1 MYSMSK
7 PTLYLIDGNS
17 YIYRAYHAVRSLAT
31 SKGLPTNAIY
41 GFTNMLLKI
50 VKEKKPDYLAIAF
63 DVKGPTKRHIEY
75 EQYKAHR
82 PEMPKDL
89 IPQIPYIHKLVEAF
103 NIPAILMEGYE
114 ADDIIG
120 TISKKM
126 ERDFDVVI
134 VTGDKDMLQLISQNV
149 KIYDTLKDKVYE
161 EKDVVERFGVAPD
174 KVVEIMGLMGD
185 ASDNIPGVHG
195 IGEKTATALIAEF
208 GSIENLLANVD
219 KIKKPKLAE
228 ALKGSADIA
237 RLSREL
243 ATIILDC
250 PIEMNLNE
258 YKKKE
263 PDNAILLSLLK
274 ELEFTSLLKQISGEA
289 SSLENKRYSTVLK
302 EDALLQLIKKI
313 KEKGEL
319 SIDTETTSEDP
330 MLAEIVGISISI
342 EKDEGFYIPV
352 SHRYLGAPEQ
362 LKIEWVLNQLKQLLE
377 DDKIKKLGQNI
388 KYEIIVFKNH
398 GIDLSGISFD
408 TMVASYLLNPN
419 RYSHSLDNI
428 ALEYLNHIMTTYK
441 DVTGSGKGQKNFSEV
456 DIETATKY
464 SCEDADIT
472 YQLTKLLNPMLK
484 EQGLD
489 KLFYDVE
496 LPLISVLARIEMNG
510 VKVDTDF
517 LNSLSKEVDALLND
531 IVKRIYLIAGGEF
544 NINSPKQLSEV
555 LFTRLGLKPVK
566 KTKTGH
572 STDEEVL
579 TTLASQHELPKE
591 LLNYRQLTK
600 LKSTYIDALPRMVH
614 PKTNRIHTSLNQTV
628 TSTGRLSSSEPNL
641 QNIPIRTELGKRIR
655 EAFVA
660 EEGKLLLSADYSQ
673 VELRILAHLSG
684 DEVLT
689 DAFKR
694 DEDVHTRTAMELFNV
709 EPDKVDSNMRRFAKT
724 VNFGIVYGMS
734 PYGLSS
740 DLGIPVDEAKAYIDN
755 YFLHYR
761 GVKEFIDKTIAEAKE
776 KGYVKTILN
785 RKRSIP
791 ELISANGATRNF
803 GERMAVNTPIQGS
816 AADLI
821 KMAMINI
828 DKRLDKERLKSMMI
842 LQVHDELVFEV
853 MENELEVMRKI
864 VKDEMENVMPMA
876 VPIKV
881 DIGTGKNW
889 RVAG

>member
-1 MYSMSK
+1 MSK

-63 DVKGPTKRHIEY
+63 DTKGPTKRHIEY

-126 ERDFDVVI
+126 EKDFDVVI
-134 VTGDKDMLQLISQNV
+134 VTGDKDMLQLISQNI
-149 KIYDTLKDKVYE
+149 KIYDTLKEKVYE

-174 KVVEIMGLMGD
+174 KVVEVMGLMGD

-208 GSIENLLANVD
+208 GSIENLLSNID

-250 PIEMNLNE
+250 PIEINLNK

-274 ELEFTSLLKQISGEA
+274 ELEFTSLLKQISVEA
-289 SSLENKRYSTVLK
+289 SSLEEKKYSTVLK

-313 KEKGEL
+313 REKGEL

-362 LKIEWVLNQLKQLLE
+362 LKIEWVLNQLKPLLE
-377 DDKIKKLGQNI
+377 DDKIKKIGQNI

-398 GIDLSGISFD
+398 GIGLSGISFD

-419 RYSHSLDNI
+419 KYSHGLDNI
-428 ALEYLNHIMTTYK
+428 ALEYLNHIMTTFK

-456 DIETATKY
+456 DIETATNY

-496 LPLISVLARIEMNG
+496 LPLIPVLARIEMNG

-531 IVKRIYLIAGGEF
+531 LVKRIYSLAGGEF

-614 PKTNRIHTSLNQTV
+614 PKTKRIHTSLNQTV

-660 EEGKLLLSADYSQ
+660 EEGKILISADYSQ
-673 VELRILAHLSG
+673 IELRILAHLSN

-689 DAFKR
+689 DAFKK
-694 DEDVHTRTAMELFNV
+694 DEDVHTRTAAELFNV

-755 YFLHYR
+755 YFVHYK

-776 KGYVKTILN
+776 KGYVTTILN

-828 DKRLDKERLKSMMI
+828 DNRLDKERLKSMMI

-853 MENELEVMRKI
+853 IEDELEIIKEL
-864 VKDEMENVMPMA
+864 VKKEMENVMPMS

-889 RVAG
+889 REAG

>member
-1 MYSMSK
+1 MSK

-17 YIYRAYHAVRSLAT
+17 YIYRAYHAIRSLAT

-89 IPQIPYIHKLVEAF
+89 VQQIPYIHKLVEAF

-126 ERDFDVVI
+126 EKDFDVVI
-134 VTGDKDMLQLISQNV
+134 VTGDKDMLQLISQNI

-208 GSIENLLANVD
+208 GSIENLLSNID
-219 KIKKPKLAE
+219 KLKKPKLAE
-228 ALKGSADIA
+228 VLKGSADIA
-237 RLSREL
+237 RLSRGL

-250 PIEMNLNE
+250 PVEMDLNE

-263 PDNAILLSLLK
+263 PDNALLIGLLK

-362 LKIEWVLNQLKQLLE
+362 LKKEWVLNQLKQLLE
-377 DDKIKKLGQNI
+377 DDKIKKIGQNI

-398 GIDLSGISFD
+398 GINLSGISFD

-419 RYSHSLDNI
+419 KYSHGLNNI

-456 DIETATKY
+456 DIETATNY
-464 SCEDADIT
+464 SCEDAEIT
-472 YQLTKLLNPMLK
+472 YQLAKLLGPMLK
-484 EQGLD
+484 EQGLER
-489 KLFYDVE
+489 LFYDVE
-496 LPLISVLARIEMNG
+496 VPLTSVLARIEMNG

-517 LNSLSKEVDALLND
+517 LSSLSKEVDAQLND
-531 IVKRIYLIAGGEF
+531 IVKRIYSLAGGEF

-579 TTLASQHELPKE
+579 TTLAKEHALPKE
-591 LLNYRQLTK
+591 LLDYRQLTK

-614 PKTNRIHTSLNQTV
+614 PKTKRIHTSLNQTV

-660 EEGKLLLSADYSQ
+660 EEGKMLLSADYSQ
-673 VELRILAHLSG
+673 IELRILAHLSG
-684 DEVLT
+684 DEVLI

-694 DEDVHTRTAMELFNV
+694 DEDVHTRTAMELFGAA
-709 EPDKVDSNMRRFAKT
+709 PDKVDSNMRRFAKT

-755 YFLHYR
+755 YFVHYK
-761 GVKEFIDKTIAEAKE
+761 GVKEFINKTISEAKE
-776 KGYVKTILN
+776 KGYVTTMLN
-785 RKRSIP
+785 RKRYIP
-791 ELISANGATRNF
+791 ELVSANGATRNF

-842 LQVHDELVFEV
+842 LQVHDELVFETP
-853 MENELEVMRKI
+853 ESELEIIKEL
-864 VKDEMENVMPMA
+864 VKKEMENVMPMS

-881 DIGTGKNW
+881 DIGIGRNW
-889 RVAG
+889 SEAG

>member
-1 MYSMSK
+1 MSK

-17 YIYRAYHAVRSLAT
+17 YIYRAYHAIRSLAT

-89 IPQIPYIHKLVEAF
+89 VQQIPYIHKLVEAF

-126 ERDFDVVI
+126 EKDFDVVI
-134 VTGDKDMLQLISQNV
+134 VTGDKDMLQLISQNI

-208 GSIENLLANVD
+208 GSIENLLSNID
-219 KIKKPKLAE
+219 KLKKPKLAE
-228 ALKGSADIA
+228 VLKGSADIA
-237 RLSREL
+237 RLSRGL

-250 PIEMNLNE
+250 PVEMDLNE

-263 PDNAILLSLLK
+263 PDNALLIGLLK

-362 LKIEWVLNQLKQLLE
+362 LKKEWVLNQLKQLLE
-377 DDKIKKLGQNI
+377 DDKIKKIGQNI

-398 GIDLSGISFD
+398 GINLSGISFD

-419 RYSHSLDNI
+419 KYSHGLNNI

-456 DIETATKY
+456 DIETATNY
-464 SCEDADIT
+464 SCEDAEIT
-472 YQLTKLLNPMLK
+472 YQLAKLLGPMLK
-484 EQGLD
+484 EQGLER
-489 KLFYDVE
+489 LFYDVE
-496 LPLISVLARIEMNG
+496 VPLTSVLARIEMNG

-517 LNSLSKEVDALLND
+517 LSSLSKEVDAQLND
-531 IVKRIYLIAGGEF
+531 IVKRIYSLAGGEF

-579 TTLASQHELPKE
+579 TTLAKEHALPKE
-591 LLNYRQLTK
+591 LLDYRQLTK

-614 PKTNRIHTSLNQTV
+614 PKTKRIHTSLNQTV

-660 EEGKLLLSADYSQ
+660 EEGKMLLSADYSQ
-673 VELRILAHLSG
+673 IELRILAHLSG
-684 DEVLT
+684 DEVLI

-694 DEDVHTRTAMELFNV
+694 DEDVHTRTAMELFGAA
-709 EPDKVDSNMRRFAKT
+709 PDKVDSNMRRFAKT

-755 YFLHYR
+755 YFVHYK
-761 GVKEFIDKTIAEAKE
+761 GVKEFINKTISEAKE
-776 KGYVKTILN
+776 KGYVTTMLN
-785 RKRSIP
+785 RKRYIP
-791 ELISANGATRNF
+791 ELVSANGATRNF

-842 LQVHDELVFEV
+842 LQVHDELVFETP
-853 MENELEVMRKI
+853 ESELEIIKEL
-864 VKDEMENVMPMA
+864 VKKEMENVMPMS

-889 RVAG
+889 SEAG

>member
-1 MYSMSK
+1 MSK

-17 YIYRAYHAVRSLAT
+17 YIYRAYHAIRSLAT

-63 DVKGPTKRHIEY
+63 DAKGPTKRHIEY

-89 IPQIPYIHKLVEAF
+89 VPQIPYIHKLVEAF

-126 ERDFDVVI
+126 EKDFDVVI
-134 VTGDKDMLQLISQNV
+134 VTGDKDMLQLITQNI

-174 KVVEIMGLMGD
+174 KVVEVMGLMGD

-208 GSIENLLANVD
+208 GSIENLLSNID
-219 KIKKPKLAE
+219 KLKKTKLAE
-228 ALKGSADIA
+228 TLKGSAEIA

-250 PIEMNLNE
+250 PVEMNLDK

-263 PDNAILLSLLK
+263 PNNALLLSLLR
-274 ELEFTSLLKQISGEA
+274 ELEFTSLLKQMSGEA

-330 MLAEIVGISISI
+330 MLAEIVGVSISM

-362 LKIEWVLNQLKQLLE
+362 LKHEWVLSQIKPLLE
-377 DDKIKKLGQNI
+377 DDKIKKFGQNI
-388 KYEIIVFKNH
+388 KYEIIIFKNH
-398 GIDLSGISFD
+398 GIDLLAVSFD

-419 RYSHSLDNI
+419 KYNHGLDNI

-456 DIETATKY
+456 DIETAANY

-484 EQGLD
+484 EQGLES
-489 KLFYDVE
+489 LFYDVE

-517 LNSLSKEVDALLND
+517 LNSLSKEVDAQLNVL
-531 IVKRIYLIAGGEF
+531 IKRIYSIAGGEF

-600 LKSTYIDALPRMVH
+600 LKSTYIDALPKMVH
-614 PKTNRIHTSLNQTV
+614 PKTKRIHTSLNQTV

-660 EEGKLLLSADYSQ
+660 EKGNILLSADYSQ
-673 VELRILAHLSG
+673 IELRILAHLSG
-684 DEVLT
+684 DEVLI

-694 DEDVHTRTAMELFNV
+694 DEDIHTRTAVELFGV
-709 EPDKVDSNMRRFAKT
+709 APDKIDSNMRRFAKT

-734 PYGLSS
+734 PYGLSA

-755 YFLHYR
+755 YFVHYK
-761 GVKEFIDKTIAEAKE
+761 GVKEFIDKTVAEAKE
-776 KGYVKTILN
+776 KGYVTTILN
-785 RKRSIP
+785 RKRHIP

-828 DKRLDKERLKSMMI
+828 DKRLEREGLKSIMI

-853 MENELEVMRKI
+853 TGNEIEIMKGL
-864 VKDEMENVMPMA
+864 VKKEMENVMPMV

-889 RVAG
+889 REAG

>member
-1 MYSMSK
+1 MSK

-89 IPQIPYIHKLVEAF
+89 VQQIPYIHKLVEAF

-126 ERDFDVVI
+126 EKDFDVII
-134 VTGDKDMLQLISQNV
+134 VTGDKDMLQLISQNI

-250 PIEMNLNE
+250 PVEINLNE

-263 PDNAILLSLLK
+263 PDNALLIGLLR

-342 EKDEGFYIPV
+342 EEDEGFYIPV

-362 LKIEWVLNQLKQLLE
+362 LKKEWVLNQLKPILE
-377 DDKIKKLGQNI
+377 DDKIKKIGQNI

-398 GIDLSGISFD
+398 GINLSDVSFD

-419 RYSHSLDNI
+419 KYSHGLNNI

-472 YQLTKLLNPMLK
+472 YQLTKLLGPMLK
-484 EQGLD
+484 EQGLER
-489 KLFYDVE
+489 LFYDVE
-496 LPLISVLARIEMNG
+496 VPLTSVLARIEMNG

-517 LNSLSKEVDALLND
+517 LSSLSKEVDAQLND
-531 IVKRIYLIAGGEF
+531 IVKRIYSLAKGEF

-579 TTLASQHELPKE
+579 KTLASQHELPKE

-614 PKTNRIHTSLNQTV
+614 PKTKRIHTSLNQTV

-660 EEGKLLLSADYSQ
+660 EEGKMLLSADYSQ
-673 VELRILAHLSG
+673 IELRILAHLSG
-684 DEVLT
+684 DEVLI
-689 DAFKR
+689 DAFKK
-694 DEDVHTRTAMELFNV
+694 DEDVHTRTAMELFGAA
-709 EPDKVDSNMRRFAKT
+709 PDKVDSNMRRFAKT

-755 YFLHYR
+755 YFLHYK

-776 KGYVKTILN
+776 KGYVTTMLN
-785 RKRSIP
+785 RKRYIP
-791 ELISANGATRNF
+791 ELMSANGATRNF

-821 KMAMINI
+821 KMAMISI

-842 LQVHDELVFEV
+842 LQVHDELVFE
-853 MENELEVMRKI
+853 MPESELEIIKEL
-864 VKDEMENVMPMA
+864 VKKEMENVMPMS

-889 RVAG
+889 SEAG

>member
-1 MYSMSK
+1 MSK

-17 YIYRAYHAVRSLAT
+17 YIYRAYHAIRSLAT

-89 IPQIPYIHKLVEAF
+89 VQQIPYIHKLVEAF

-126 ERDFDVVI
+126 EKDFDVVI
-134 VTGDKDMLQLISQNV
+134 VTGDKDMLQLISQNI

-208 GSIENLLANVD
+208 GSIENLLSNID
-219 KIKKPKLAE
+219 KLKKPKLAE
-228 ALKGSADIA
+228 VLKGSADIA
-237 RLSREL
+237 RLSRGL

-250 PIEMNLNE
+250 PVEMDLNE

-263 PDNAILLSLLK
+263 PDNALLIGLLK

-302 EDALLQLIKKI
+302 EDALLQLIKNI
-313 KEKGEL
+313 KQKGEL

-362 LKIEWVLNQLKQLLE
+362 LKKEWVLNQLKQLLE
-377 DDKIKKLGQNI
+377 DDKIKKIGQNI

-398 GIDLSGISFD
+398 GINLSGISFD

-419 RYSHSLDNI
+419 KYSHGLNNI

-456 DIETATKY
+456 DIETATNY
-464 SCEDADIT
+464 SCEDAEIT
-472 YQLTKLLNPMLK
+472 YQLAKLLGPMLK
-484 EQGLD
+484 EQGLER
-489 KLFYDVE
+489 LFYDVE
-496 LPLISVLARIEMNG
+496 VPLTSVLARIEMNG

-517 LNSLSKEVDALLND
+517 LSSLSKEVDAQLND
-531 IVKRIYLIAGGEF
+531 IVKRIYSLAGGEF

-579 TTLASQHELPKE
+579 TTLAKEHALPKE
-591 LLNYRQLTK
+591 LLDYRQLTK

-614 PKTNRIHTSLNQTV
+614 PKTKRIHTSLNQTV

-660 EEGKLLLSADYSQ
+660 EEGKMLLSADYSQ
-673 VELRILAHLSG
+673 IELRILAHLSG
-684 DEVLT
+684 DEVLI

-694 DEDVHTRTAMELFNV
+694 DEDVHTRTAMELFGAA
-709 EPDKVDSNMRRFAKT
+709 PDKVDSNMRRFAKT

-755 YFLHYR
+755 YFVHYK
-761 GVKEFIDKTIAEAKE
+761 GVKEFINKTISEAKE
-776 KGYVKTILN
+776 KGYVTTMLN
-785 RKRSIP
+785 RKRYIP
-791 ELISANGATRNF
+791 ELVSANGATRNF

-842 LQVHDELVFEV
+842 LQVHDELVFETP
-853 MENELEVMRKI
+853 ESELEIIKEL
-864 VKDEMENVMPMA
+864 VKKEMENVMPMS

-889 RVAG
+889 SEAG

>member
-1 MYSMSK
+1 MSK

-63 DVKGPTKRHIEY
+63 DTKGPTKRHIEY

-89 IPQIPYIHKLVEAF
+89 VPQIPYIHKLVEAF

-126 ERDFDVVI
+126 EKDFDVVI
-134 VTGDKDMLQLISQNV
+134 VTGDKDMLQLISQNI
-149 KIYDTLKDKVYE
+149 KIYDTLKEKVYE

-174 KVVEIMGLMGD
+174 KVVEVMGLMGD

-208 GSIENLLANVD
+208 GSIENLLSNID

-250 PIEMNLNE
+250 PIEINLNK

-274 ELEFTSLLKQISGEA
+274 ELEFTSLLKQISVEA
-289 SSLENKRYSTVLK
+289 SSLEEKKYSTVLK

-313 KEKGEL
+313 REKGEL

-352 SHRYLGAPEQ
+352 SHRYLGVPEQ
-362 LKIEWVLNQLKQLLE
+362 LKIEWVLNQLKPLLE
-377 DDKIKKLGQNI
+377 DDKIKKIGQNI

-398 GIDLSGISFD
+398 GIGLSGISFD

-419 RYSHSLDNI
+419 KYSHGLDNI
-428 ALEYLNHIMTTYK
+428 ALEYLNHIMTTFK

-456 DIETATKY
+456 DIETATNY

-496 LPLISVLARIEMNG
+496 LPLIPVLARIEMNG

-531 IVKRIYLIAGGEF
+531 LVKRIYSLAGGEF
-544 NINSPKQLSEV
+544 NINSPKQLSDV

-614 PKTNRIHTSLNQTV
+614 PKTKRIHTSLNQTV

-655 EAFVA
+655 EAFVP
-660 EEGKLLLSADYSQ
+660 EKNNILLSADYSQ
-673 VELRILAHLSG
+673 IELRILAHLSN

-689 DAFKR
+689 DAFKK
-694 DEDVHTRTAMELFNV
+694 DEDVHTRTAAELFNV

-755 YFLHYR
+755 YFVHYK

-776 KGYVKTILN
+776 KGYVTTILN

-828 DKRLDKERLKSMMI
+828 DNRLDKERLKSMMI

-853 MENELEVMRKI
+853 IEDELEIIKEL
-864 VKDEMENVMPMA
+864 VKKEMENVMPMS

-881 DIGTGKNW
+881 DIGIGKNW
-889 RVAG
+889 REAG

>member
-1 MYSMSK
+1 MSK

-17 YIYRAYHAVRSLAT
+17 YIYRAYHAIRSLAT
-31 SKGLPTNAIY
+31 SKGIPTNAIY

-50 VKEKKPDYLAIAF
+50 VKEKSPDYLAIAF
-63 DVKGPTKRHIEY
+63 DAKGPTKRHIEY

-82 PEMPKDL
+82 PETPKDL
-89 IPQIPYIHKLVEAF
+89 VQQIPYIHKLVEAF
-103 NIPAILMEGYE
+103 NIPVLLMEGYE

-126 ERDFDVVI
+126 EKDFDVVI
-134 VTGDKDMLQLISQNV
+134 VTGDKDMFQLITPNIKV
-149 KIYDTLKDKVYE
+149 YDTLKEKVYE
-161 EKDVVERFGVAPD
+161 EKDVIGRFGVAPD
-174 KVVEIMGLMGD
+174 KMIEIMGLMGD
-185 ASDNIPGVHG
+185 TADNIPGVHG
-195 IGEKTATALIAEF
+195 IGEKTASALIAEF
-208 GSIENLLANVD
+208 GSIENLLSNID
-219 KIKKPKLAE
+219 KLKKPKLAE
-228 ALKGSADIA
+228 ILKGSADLA

-243 ATIILDC
+243 ATIMTDC
-250 PIEMNLNE
+250 PIGLNLNE
-258 YKKKE
+258 YKKRE
-263 PDNAILLSLLK
+263 PNNTLLVSLLK
-274 ELEFTSLLKQISGEA
+274 ELEFTSLLKQISGA
-289 SSLENKRYSTVLK
+289 PSSLENKRYTTILK
-302 EDALLQLIKKI
+302 EDELISLIKRI
-313 KEKGEL
+313 KENGEL
-319 SIDTETTSEDP
+319 AIDTETTSEDP
-330 MLAEIVGISISI
+330 MLAEIVGISISM

-352 SHRYLGAPEQ
+352 SHRYLGAPAQ
-362 LKIEWVLNQLKQLLE
+362 LKSEWVLNQLKPLLE
-377 DDKIKKLGQNI
+377 GDKIRKFGQNI

-398 GIDLSGISFD
+398 GINLSGVSFD

-419 RYSHSLDNI
+419 KYNHGLDNI
-428 ALEYLNHIMTTYK
+428 ALEYLNHITTTYK
-441 DVTGSGKGQKNFSEV
+441 KVTGTGKNEKGFAEV
-456 DIETATKY
+456 DIETATQY

-472 YQLTKLLNPMLK
+472 YQLTKLLAPMLK
-484 EQGLD
+484 EQGMD

-496 LPLISVLARIEMNG
+496 LPLIAVLSDIEMNG
-510 VKVDTDF
+510 FKIDVDF
-517 LNSLSKEVDALLND
+517 LNGLSKEVDAQLND
-531 IVKRIYLIAGGEF
+531 ITKKIYSLAGGEF

-566 KTKTGH
+566 KTKTGY

-579 TTLASQHELPKE
+579 TILAAQHELPKE

-600 LKSTYIDALPRMVH
+600 LKSTYIDALPKMVH
-614 PKTNRIHTSLNQTV
+614 PKTKRIHTSLNQTI

-660 EEGKLLLSADYSQ
+660 EEGNILLSADYSQ
-673 VELRILAHLSG
+673 IELRILAHLSR
-684 DEVLT
+684 DEVLI

-694 DEDVHTRTAMELFNV
+694 DEDIHTRTAMELFNV

-740 DLGIPVDEAKAYIDN
+740 DLGISVDEAKNYIDN
-755 YFLHYR
+755 YFAHYK
-761 GVKEFIDKTIAEAKE
+761 GVSEFINKTISEAKE
-776 KGYVKTILN
+776 KGYVTTILN
-785 RKRSIP
+785 RKRYIP
-791 ELISANGATRNF
+791 ELMSANGATRNF

-828 DKRLDKERLKSMMI
+828 DNRLRKENLKSMMI

-853 MENELEVMRKI
+853 TENEIEIMKGL
-864 VKDEMENVMPMA
+864 VKKEMENVMPMA

-881 DIGTGKNW
+881 DIGIGKNW
-889 RVAG
+889 REAG

>member
-134 VTGDKDMLQLISQNV
+134 VTDDKDMLQLISQNV

>member
-1 MYSMSK
+1 MSK

-17 YIYRAYHAVRSLAT
+17 YIYRAYHAIRSLAT

-89 IPQIPYIHKLVEAF
+89 VQQIPYIHKLVEAF

-126 ERDFDVVI
+126 ENDFDVVI
-134 VTGDKDMLQLISQNV
+134 VTGDKDMLQLISENI

-208 GSIENLLANVD
+208 GTIENLLVNVD

-228 ALKGSADIA
+228 ALKSSADVA
-237 RLSREL
+237 RLSKEL

-250 PIEMNLNE
+250 PVEINLNE

-263 PDNAILLSLLK
+263 PDNALLISLLK
-274 ELEFTSLLKQISGEA
+274 ELEFTSLLKQIASEP
-289 SSLENKRYSTVLK
+289 SSLGNKRYVTILK
-302 EDALLQLIKKI
+302 EGELVSLIKKMT
-313 KEKGEL
+313 EKGEL

-330 MLAEIVGISISI
+330 MLAEIVGISISM
-342 EKDEGFYIPV
+342 EKDEGFYFPV

-362 LKIEWVLNQLKQLLE
+362 LKVNWVLNQLKPVLE
-377 DDKIKKLGQNI
+377 DDKIKKFGQNI

-398 GIDLSGISFD
+398 GINLSGISFD

-419 RYSHSLDNI
+419 KYSHGLDNI

-441 DVTGSGKGQKNFSEV
+441 DVTGTGKGQKNFSEV
-456 DIETATKY
+456 DIETATNY
-464 SCEDADIT
+464 SSEDADIT

-484 EQGLD
+484 EQSLE

-496 LPLISVLARIEMNG
+496 LPLIPVLARIEMNG
-510 VKVDTDF
+510 IKVDTDF
-517 LNSLSKEVDALLND
+517 LSSLSREVDAQLND
-531 IVKRIYLIAGGEF
+531 IVKRIYSLAGGEF
-544 NINSPKQLSEV
+544 NINSPKQLSEI

-591 LLNYRQLTK
+591 LLDYRQLTK

-614 PKTNRIHTSLNQTV
+614 PKTKRIHTSLNQTV

-660 EEGKLLLSADYSQ
+660 EKGNILLSADYSQ
-673 VELRILAHLSG
+673 IELRILAHLSG
-684 DEVLT
+684 DEVLI

-694 DEDVHTRTAMELFNV
+694 DEDVHTRTAMELFGV
-709 EPDKVDSNMRRFAKT
+709 APDKVDSNMRRFAKT

-755 YFLHYR
+755 YFLHYK
-761 GVKEFIDKTIAEAKE
+761 GVSEFISKTISEAKE
-776 KGYVKTILN
+776 KGYVLTMLN
-785 RKRSIP
+785 RRRQIP
-791 ELISANGATRNF
+791 ELQSANGATRNF

-828 DKRLDKERLKSMMI
+828 DKRLDKEGLKSIMI

-853 MENELEVMRKI
+853 TEDELEIIKEL
-864 VKDEMENVMPMA
+864 VKKEMENVMPMS

-881 DIGTGKNW
+881 DIGIGKNW
-889 RVAG
+889 REAG

>member
-1 MYSMSK
+1 MSK

>member
-1 MYSMSK
+1 MSK

-89 IPQIPYIHKLVEAF
+89 VQQIPYIHKLVEAF

-126 ERDFDVVI
+126 EKDFDVII
-134 VTGDKDMLQLISQNV
+134 VTGDKDMLQLISQNI

-195 IGEKTATALIAEF
+195 IGEKTAIALIAEF

-219 KIKKPKLAE
+219 KIKKPKLSE

-250 PIEMNLNE
+250 PVEINLNE

-263 PDNAILLSLLK
+263 PDNALLIGLLK

-302 EDALLQLIKKI
+302 EDALLELIKKI
-313 KEKGEL
+313 KEKGGL

-362 LKIEWVLNQLKQLLE
+362 LKKEWVLNQLKQLLE
-377 DDKIKKLGQNI
+377 DDKIKKIGQNI

-398 GIDLSGISFD
+398 GINLSGASFD

-419 RYSHSLDNI
+419 KYSHGLNNI

-441 DVTGSGKGQKNFSEV
+441 DVTGTGKGQKNFSEV
-456 DIETATKY
+456 DIETATNY
-464 SCEDADIT
+464 SCEDAEIT
-472 YQLTKLLNPMLK
+472 YQLAKLLGPMLK
-484 EQGLD
+484 EQGLER
-489 KLFYDVE
+489 LFYDVE
-496 LPLISVLARIEMNG
+496 VPLISVLARIEMNG

-517 LNSLSKEVDALLND
+517 LSSLSKEVDAQLND
-531 IVKRIYLIAGGEF
+531 IVKRIYSLAKGEF

-579 TTLASQHELPKE
+579 KTLASQHELPKE
-591 LLNYRQLTK
+591 LLDYRQLTK

-614 PKTNRIHTSLNQTV
+614 PRTKRIHTSLNQTV

-660 EEGKLLLSADYSQ
+660 EEGKMLLSADYSQ
-673 VELRILAHLSG
+673 IELRILAHLSG
-684 DEVLT
+684 DEVLI
-689 DAFKR
+689 DAFKK
-694 DEDVHTRTAMELFNV
+694 DEDVHTRTAMELFGAA
-709 EPDKVDSNMRRFAKT
+709 PDKVDSNMRRFAKT

-755 YFLHYR
+755 YFVHYK
-761 GVKEFIDKTIAEAKE
+761 GVKGFINKTISEAKE
-776 KGYVKTILN
+776 KGYVTTMLN
-785 RKRSIP
+785 RKRNIP
-791 ELISANGATRNF
+791 ELMSANGATRNF

-853 MENELEVMRKI
+853 IEDELEIIKEL
-864 VKDEMENVMPMA
+864 VKKEMENVMPMS

-881 DIGTGKNW
+881 DIGIGKNW
-889 RVAG
+889 SEAG

>member
-1 MYSMSK
+1 MSK

-89 IPQIPYIHKLVEAF
+89 VQQIPYIHKLVEAF

-126 ERDFDVVI
+126 EKDFDVII
-134 VTGDKDMLQLISQNV
+134 VTGDKDMLQLISENI

-250 PIEMNLNE
+250 PVEMDLNE
-258 YKKKE
+258 YKKKD
-263 PDNAILLSLLK
+263 PDNALLIGLLR

-302 EDALLQLIKKI
+302 EDALLQLIKKM
-313 KEKGEL
+313 KEKGGL

-362 LKIEWVLNQLKQLLE
+362 LKKEWVLNQLKQLLE
-377 DDKIKKLGQNI
+377 DEKIKKIGQNI

-398 GIDLSGISFD
+398 GINLSGASFD

-419 RYSHSLDNI
+419 KYSHGLNNI

-441 DVTGSGKGQKNFSEV
+441 DVTGTGKGQKNFSEV
-456 DIETATKY
+456 DIETAANY
-464 SCEDADIT
+464 SCEDAEIT
-472 YQLTKLLNPMLK
+472 YQLAKLLGPMLK
-484 EQGLD
+484 EQGLER
-489 KLFYDVE
+489 LFYDVE
-496 LPLISVLARIEMNG
+496 VPLISVLARIEMNG

-517 LNSLSKEVDALLND
+517 LSSLSKEVDAQLND
-531 IVKRIYLIAGGEF
+531 IVKRIYSLAKGEF

-579 TTLASQHELPKE
+579 KTLASQHELPKE
-591 LLNYRQLTK
+591 LLDYRQLTK

-614 PKTNRIHTSLNQTV
+614 PRTKRIHTSLNQTV

-641 QNIPIRTELGKRIR
+641 QNIPIRTALGKRIR

-660 EEGKLLLSADYSQ
+660 EEGKMLLSADYSQ
-673 VELRILAHLSG
+673 IELRILAHLSG
-684 DEVLT
+684 DEVLI
-689 DAFKR
+689 DAFKK
-694 DEDVHTRTAMELFNV
+694 DEDVHTRTAMELFGAA
-709 EPDKVDSNMRRFAKT
+709 PDKVDSNMRRFAKT

-755 YFLHYR
+755 YFVHYK
-761 GVKEFIDKTIAEAKE
+761 GVKEFIDKTISEAKE
-776 KGYVKTILN
+776 KGYVLTMLN
-785 RKRSIP
+785 RKRNIP
-791 ELISANGATRNF
+791 ELMSANGATRNF

-853 MENELEVMRKI
+853 TEDELEIMKEL
-864 VKDEMENVMPMA
+864 VKKEMENVMPMS

-881 DIGTGKNW
+881 DIGIGRNW
-889 RVAG
+889 SEAG

>member
-1 MYSMSK
+1 MSK

-63 DVKGPTKRHIEY
+63 DTKGPTKRHIEY

-126 ERDFDVVI
+126 EKDFDVVI
-134 VTGDKDMLQLISQNV
+134 VTGDKDMLQLISQNI
-149 KIYDTLKDKVYE
+149 KIYDTLKEKVYE

-174 KVVEIMGLMGD
+174 KVVEVMGLMGD

-208 GSIENLLANVD
+208 GSIENLLSNID

-250 PIEMNLNE
+250 PIEINLNK

-274 ELEFTSLLKQISGEA
+274 ELEFTSLLKQISVEA
-289 SSLENKRYSTVLK
+289 SSLEEKKYSTVLK

-313 KEKGEL
+313 REKGEL
-319 SIDTETTSEDP
+319 SIDTETTSEAP

-352 SHRYLGAPEQ
+352 SHRYLGVPEQ
-362 LKIEWVLNQLKQLLE
+362 LKIEWVLNQLKPLLE
-377 DDKIKKLGQNI
+377 DDKIKKIGQNI

-398 GIDLSGISFD
+398 GIGLSGISFD

-419 RYSHSLDNI
+419 KYSHGLDNI
-428 ALEYLNHIMTTYK
+428 ALEYLNHIMTTFK

-456 DIETATKY
+456 DIETATNY

-496 LPLISVLARIEMNG
+496 LPLIPVLARIEMNG

-531 IVKRIYLIAGGEF
+531 LVKRIYSLAGGEF

-614 PKTNRIHTSLNQTV
+614 PKTKRIHTSLNQTV

-660 EEGKLLLSADYSQ
+660 EEGKILISADYSQ
-673 VELRILAHLSG
+673 IELRILAHLSN

-689 DAFKR
+689 DAFKK
-694 DEDVHTRTAMELFNV
+694 DEDVHTRTAAELFNV

-755 YFLHYR
+755 YFVHYK

-776 KGYVKTILN
+776 KGYVTTILN

-828 DKRLDKERLKSMMI
+828 DNRLDKERLKSMMI

-853 MENELEVMRKI
+853 IEDELEIIKEL
-864 VKDEMENVMPMA
+864 VKKEMENVMPMS

>member
-1 MYSMSK
+1 MSK

-17 YIYRAYHAVRSLAT
+17 YIYRAYHAIRSLAT

-89 IPQIPYIHKLVEAF
+89 VQQIPYIHKLVEAF

-126 ERDFDVVI
+126 EKDFDVVI
-134 VTGDKDMLQLISQNV
+134 VTGDKDMLQLISQNI

-208 GSIENLLANVD
+208 GSIENLLSNID
-219 KIKKPKLAE
+219 KLKKPKLAE
-228 ALKGSADIA
+228 VLKGSADIA
-237 RLSREL
+237 RLSRGL

-250 PIEMNLNE
+250 PVEMDLNE

-263 PDNAILLSLLK
+263 PDNALLIGLLK

-362 LKIEWVLNQLKQLLE
+362 LKKEWVLNQLKQLLE
-377 DDKIKKLGQNI
+377 DDKIKKIGQNI

-398 GIDLSGISFD
+398 GINLSGISFD

-419 RYSHSLDNI
+419 KYSHGLNNI

-456 DIETATKY
+456 DIETATNY
-464 SCEDADIT
+464 SCEDAEIT
-472 YQLTKLLNPMLK
+472 YQLAKLLGPMLK
-484 EQGLD
+484 EQGLER
-489 KLFYDVE
+489 LFYDVE
-496 LPLISVLARIEMNG
+496 VPLTSVLARIEMNG

-517 LNSLSKEVDALLND
+517 LSSLSKEVDAQLND
-531 IVKRIYLIAGGEF
+531 IVKRIYSLAGGEF

-579 TTLASQHELPKE
+579 TTLAKEHALPKE
-591 LLNYRQLTK
+591 LLDYRQLTK

-614 PKTNRIHTSLNQTV
+614 PKTKRIHTSLNQTI

-660 EEGKLLLSADYSQ
+660 EEGKMLLSADYSQ
-673 VELRILAHLSG
+673 IELRILAHLSG
-684 DEVLT
+684 DKVLI
-689 DAFKR
+689 DAFKK
-694 DEDVHTRTAMELFNV
+694 DEDVHTRTAMELFGAA
-709 EPDKVDSNMRRFAKT
+709 PDKVDSNMRRFAKT

-755 YFLHYR
+755 YFVHYK
-761 GVKEFIDKTIAEAKE
+761 GVKEFINKTISEAKE
-776 KGYVKTILN
+776 KGYVTTMLN
-785 RKRSIP
+785 RKRNIP
-791 ELISANGATRNF
+791 ELMSANGATRNF

-842 LQVHDELVFEV
+842 LQVHDELVFETP
-853 MENELEVMRKI
+853 ESELEIIKEL
-864 VKDEMENVMPMA
+864 VKKEMENVMPMS

-881 DIGTGKNW
+881 DIG
-889 RVAG
+889 

>member
-1 MYSMSK
+1 MSK

-89 IPQIPYIHKLVEAF
+89 VQQIPYIHKLVEAF

-126 ERDFDVVI
+126 EKDFDVII
-134 VTGDKDMLQLISQNV
+134 VTGDKDMLQLISQNI

-195 IGEKTATALIAEF
+195 IGEKTAIALIAEF

-250 PIEMNLNE
+250 PVEMDLNE

-263 PDNAILLSLLK
+263 PDNALLIGLLR

-362 LKIEWVLNQLKQLLE
+362 LKKEWVLNQLKQLLE
-377 DDKIKKLGQNI
+377 DDKIKKIGQNI
-388 KYEIIVFKNH
+388 KYEIIVFKSH
-398 GIDLSGISFD
+398 GINLSGISFD

-419 RYSHSLDNI
+419 KYSHGLNNI

-456 DIETATKY
+456 DIETATNY

-472 YQLTKLLNPMLK
+472 YRLAKLLNPMLK
-484 EQGLD
+484 EQGLE

-496 LPLISVLARIEMNG
+496 VPLISVLARIEMNG

-517 LNSLSKEVDALLND
+517 LSSLSKEVDAQLND
-531 IVKRIYLIAGGEF
+531 IVKRIYSLAKGEF

-579 TTLASQHELPKE
+579 KTLASQHELPKE
-591 LLNYRQLTK
+591 LLDYRQLTK

-614 PKTNRIHTSLNQTV
+614 PRTKRIHTSLNQTV

-660 EEGKLLLSADYSQ
+660 EKGNTLLSADYSQ
-673 VELRILAHLSG
+673 IELRILAHLSG

-694 DEDVHTRTAMELFNV
+694 DEDVHTRTAMELFGV
-709 EPDKVDSNMRRFAKT
+709 APDKVDSNMRRFAKT

-755 YFLHYR
+755 YFLHYK

-776 KGYVKTILN
+776 KGYVLTMLN
-785 RKRSIP
+785 RRRQIP
-791 ELISANGATRNF
+791 ELQSANGATRNF

-842 LQVHDELVFEV
+842 LQVHDELVFETP
-853 MENELEVMRKI
+853 ESELEIIKEL
-864 VKDEMENVMPMA
+864 VKKEMENVMPMS

-881 DIGTGKNW
+881 DIGIGKNW
-889 RVAG
+889 SEAG

>member
-1 MYSMSK
+1 MSK

-89 IPQIPYIHKLVEAF
+89 VQQIPYIHKLVEAF

-126 ERDFDVVI
+126 EKDFDVII
-134 VTGDKDMLQLISQNV
+134 VTGDKDMLQLISQNI

-195 IGEKTATALIAEF
+195 IGEKTAIALIAEF

-250 PIEMNLNE
+250 PVEMDLNE

-263 PDNAILLSLLK
+263 PDNALLIGLLR

-330 MLAEIVGISISI
+330 MLAEIVGISIST

-362 LKIEWVLNQLKQLLE
+362 LKKEWVLSQLKPLLE
-377 DDKIKKLGQNI
+377 DDKIKKIGQNI

-398 GIDLSGISFD
+398 GINLSGASFD

-419 RYSHSLDNI
+419 KYSHGLNNI

-441 DVTGSGKGQKNFSEV
+441 DVTGTGKGQKNFSEV
-456 DIETATKY
+456 DIETATNY
-464 SCEDADIT
+464 SCEDAEIT
-472 YQLTKLLNPMLK
+472 YQLAKLLGPMLK
-484 EQGLD
+484 EQGLER
-489 KLFYDVE
+489 LFYDVE
-496 LPLISVLARIEMNG
+496 VPLISVLARIEMNG

-517 LNSLSKEVDALLND
+517 LCSLSKEVDAQLND
-531 IVKRIYLIAGGEF
+531 IVKRIYSLAKGEF

-579 TTLASQHELPKE
+579 KTLASQHELPKE
-591 LLNYRQLTK
+591 LLDYRQLTK

-614 PKTNRIHTSLNQTV
+614 PKTKRIHTSLNQTV

-660 EEGKLLLSADYSQ
+660 EEGKMLLSADYSQ
-673 VELRILAHLSG
+673 IELRILAHLSG
-684 DEVLT
+684 DEVLI
-689 DAFKR
+689 DAFKK
-694 DEDVHTRTAMELFNV
+694 DEDVHTRTAMELFGAA
-709 EPDKVDSNMRRFAKT
+709 PDKVDSNMRRFAKT

-755 YFLHYR
+755 YFVHYK
-761 GVKEFIDKTIAEAKE
+761 GVKEFIDKTISEAKE
-776 KGYVKTILN
+776 KGYVLTMLN
-785 RKRSIP
+785 RKRDIP
-791 ELISANGATRNF
+791 ELMSANGATRNF

-828 DKRLDKERLKSMMI
+828 DKRLDTEKLKSMMI
-842 LQVHDELVFEV
+842 LQVHDELVFETP
-853 MENELEVMRKI
+853 ESELEIIKEL
-864 VKDEMENVMPMA
+864 VKKEMENVMPMS

-881 DIGTGKNW
+881 DIGIGKNW
-889 RVAG
+889 SEAG

>member
-1 MYSMSK
+1 MSK

-63 DVKGPTKRHIEY
+63 DTKGPTKRHIEY

-126 ERDFDVVI
+126 EKDFDVVI
-134 VTGDKDMLQLISQNV
+134 VTGDKDMLQLISQNI
-149 KIYDTLKDKVYE
+149 KIYDTLKEKVYE

-174 KVVEIMGLMGD
+174 KVVEVMGLMGD

-208 GSIENLLANVD
+208 GSIENLLSNID

-250 PIEMNLNE
+250 PIEINLNK

-274 ELEFTSLLKQISGEA
+274 ELEFTSLLKQISVEA
-289 SSLENKRYSTVLK
+289 SSLEEKKYSTVLK

-313 KEKGEL
+313 REKGEL

-352 SHRYLGAPEQ
+352 SHRYLGVPEQ
-362 LKIEWVLNQLKQLLE
+362 LKIEWVLNQLKPLLE
-377 DDKIKKLGQNI
+377 DDKIKKIGQNI

-398 GIDLSGISFD
+398 GIGLSGISFD

-419 RYSHSLDNI
+419 KYSHGLDNI
-428 ALEYLNHIMTTYK
+428 ALEYLNHIMTTFK

-456 DIETATKY
+456 DIETATNY

-531 IVKRIYLIAGGEF
+531 LVKRIYSLAGGEF
-544 NINSPKQLSEV
+544 NINSPKQLSDV

-614 PKTNRIHTSLNQTV
+614 PKTKRIHTSLNQTV

-660 EEGKLLLSADYSQ
+660 EEGKILISADYSQ
-673 VELRILAHLSG
+673 IELRILAHLSN

-689 DAFKR
+689 DAFKK
-694 DEDVHTRTAMELFNV
+694 DEDVHTRTAAELFNV

-755 YFLHYR
+755 YFVHYK

-776 KGYVKTILN
+776 KGYVTTILN

-828 DKRLDKERLKSMMI
+828 DNRLDKERLKSMMI

-853 MENELEVMRKI
+853 IEDELEIIKEL
-864 VKDEMENVMPMA
+864 VKKEMENVMPMS

-889 RVAG
+889 REAG

>member
-1 MYSMSK
+1 MSK

-89 IPQIPYIHKLVEAF
+89 VQQIPYIHKLVEAF

-126 ERDFDVVI
+126 EKDFDVII

-195 IGEKTATALIAEF
+195 IGEKTAIALIAEF

-250 PIEMNLNE
+250 PVEINLNE

-263 PDNAILLSLLK
+263 PDNALLIGLLK

-362 LKIEWVLNQLKQLLE
+362 LKKEWILNQLKQLLE
-377 DDKIKKLGQNI
+377 DDKIKKIGQNI
-388 KYEIIVFKNH
+388 KYEIIVFRNH
-398 GIDLSGISFD
+398 GINLSGASFD

-419 RYSHSLDNI
+419 KYSHGLNNI

-441 DVTGSGKGQKNFSEV
+441 DVTGTGKGQKNFSEV
-456 DIETATKY
+456 DIESAANY

-472 YQLTKLLNPMLK
+472 YQLAILLGPMLK
-484 EQGLD
+484 EQGLER
-489 KLFYDVE
+489 LFYDVE
-496 LPLISVLARIEMNG
+496 VPLTSVLARIEMNG

-517 LNSLSKEVDALLND
+517 LSSLSKEVDAQLND
-531 IVKRIYLIAGGEF
+531 IVKRIYSLAKGEF

-579 TTLASQHELPKE
+579 LALAKGNELPKE

-600 LKSTYIDALPRMVH
+600 LKSTYIDALPRMMH
-614 PKTNRIHTSLNQTV
+614 PKTKRIHTSLNQTV

-660 EEGKLLLSADYSQ
+660 EEGKMLLSADYSQ
-673 VELRILAHLSG
+673 IELRILAHLSG
-684 DEVLT
+684 DEVLI

-755 YFLHYR
+755 YFVHYK
-761 GVKEFIDKTIAEAKE
+761 GVKEFIDKTITEAKE
-776 KGYVKTILN
+776 KGYVTTILN
-785 RKRSIP
+785 RKRYIP
-791 ELISANGATRNF
+791 ELKSANGATRNF

-853 MENELEVMRKI
+853 TEDELEIMKEL
-864 VKDEMENVMPMA
+864 VKKEMENVMPMS

-881 DIGTGKNW
+881 DIGIGKNW
-889 RVAG
+889 REAG

>member
-1 MYSMSK
+1 MSK

-63 DVKGPTKRHIEY
+63 DTKGPTKRHIEY

-89 IPQIPYIHKLVEAF
+89 VPQIPYIHRLVEAF

-126 ERDFDVVI
+126 EKDFDVVI
-134 VTGDKDMLQLISQNV
+134 VTGDKDMLQLISQNI
-149 KIYDTLKDKVYE
+149 KIYDTLKEKVYE
-161 EKDVVERFGVAPD
+161 EKDVVERFGVPPD
-174 KVVEIMGLMGD
+174 KVVEVMGLMGD

-208 GSIENLLANVD
+208 GSIENLLSNID

-237 RLSREL
+237 RLSRGL

-250 PIEMNLNE
+250 PIEINLNK

-274 ELEFTSLLKQISGEA
+274 ELEFTSLLKQISVEA
-289 SSLENKRYSTVLK
+289 SSLEEKKYSTVFK
-302 EDALLQLIKKI
+302 DAALLQLIKKI
-313 KEKGEL
+313 REKGEL

-362 LKIEWVLNQLKQLLE
+362 LKIEWVLNQLKPLLE
-377 DDKIKKLGQNI
+377 DDKIKKIGQNI

-398 GIDLSGISFD
+398 GIGLSGISFD

-419 RYSHSLDNI
+419 KYSHGLDNI
-428 ALEYLNHIMTTYK
+428 ALEYLNHIMTTFK

-456 DIETATKY
+456 DIETATNY

-510 VKVDTDF
+510 IKVDTDF

-531 IVKRIYLIAGGEF
+531 LVKRIYSLAGGEF
-544 NINSPKQLSEV
+544 NINSPKQLSDV

-579 TTLASQHELPKE
+579 TTLSSQHELPKE

-614 PKTNRIHTSLNQTV
+614 PKTKRIHTSLNQTI

-655 EAFVA
+655 EAFVP
-660 EEGKLLLSADYSQ
+660 EKNNILLSADYSQ
-673 VELRILAHLSG
+673 IELRILAHLSN

-689 DAFKR
+689 DAFKK
-694 DEDVHTRTAMELFNV
+694 DEDVHTRTAAELFNV

-755 YFLHYR
+755 YFVHYK

-776 KGYVKTILN
+776 KGYVTTILN

-828 DKRLDKERLKSMMI
+828 DNRLDKERLKSMMI

-853 MENELEVMRKI
+853 IEDELEIIKEL
-864 VKDEMENVMPMA
+864 VKKEMENVMPMS

-881 DIGTGKNW
+881 DIGIGKNW
-889 RVAG
+889 REAG

>member
-1 MYSMSK
+1 MSK

-17 YIYRAYHAVRSLAT
+17 YIYRAYHAIRSLAT

-89 IPQIPYIHKLVEAF
+89 VQQIPYIHKLVEAF

-126 ERDFDVVI
+126 EKDFDVII
-134 VTGDKDMLQLISQNV
+134 VTGDKDMLQLISQNI

-208 GSIENLLANVD
+208 GTIENLLANVD

-237 RLSREL
+237 RLSRGL

-250 PIEMNLNE
+250 PVEMDLNE

-263 PDNAILLSLLK
+263 PDNALLIGLLK

-362 LKIEWVLNQLKQLLE
+362 LKKEWVLNQLKQLLE
-377 DDKIKKLGQNI
+377 DDKIKKIGQNI

-398 GIDLSGISFD
+398 GINLSGISFD

-419 RYSHSLDNI
+419 KYSHGLDNI

-441 DVTGSGKGQKNFSEV
+441 DVTGTGKGQKNFSEV
-456 DIETATKY
+456 DIETATNY
-464 SCEDADIT
+464 SCEDAEIT
-472 YQLTKLLNPMLK
+472 YQLAKLLGPMLK
-484 EQGLD
+484 EQGLER
-489 KLFYDVE
+489 LFYDVE
-496 LPLISVLARIEMNG
+496 VPLISVLARIEMNG

-517 LNSLSKEVDALLND
+517 LSSLSKEVDAQLND
-531 IVKRIYLIAGGEF
+531 IVKRIYSLAGGEF

-579 TTLASQHELPKE
+579 TTLAAQHELPKE
-591 LLNYRQLTK
+591 LLDYRQLTK

-614 PKTNRIHTSLNQTV
+614 PKTKRIHTSLNQTI

-660 EEGKLLLSADYSQ
+660 EEGKMLLSADYSQ
-673 VELRILAHLSG
+673 IELRILAHLSG
-684 DEVLT
+684 DKVLI
-689 DAFKR
+689 DAFKK
-694 DEDVHTRTAMELFNV
+694 DEDVHTRTAMELFGAA
-709 EPDKVDSNMRRFAKT
+709 PDKVDSNMRRFAKT

-755 YFLHYR
+755 YFVHYK
-761 GVKEFIDKTIAEAKE
+761 GVKEFINKTISEAKE
-776 KGYVKTILN
+776 KGYVTTMLN
-785 RKRSIP
+785 RKRNIP
-791 ELISANGATRNF
+791 ELMSANGATRNF

-842 LQVHDELVFEV
+842 LQVHDELVFETP
-853 MENELEVMRKI
+853 ESELEIIKEL
-864 VKDEMENVMPMA
+864 VKKEMENVMPMS

-881 DIGTGKNW
+881 DIGIGRNW
-889 RVAG
+889 SEAG

>member
-1 MYSMSK
+1 MSK

-17 YIYRAYHAVRSLAT
+17 YIYRAYHAIRSLAT

-89 IPQIPYIHKLVEAF
+89 VQQIPYIHKLVEAF

-126 ERDFDVVI
+126 ENDFDVVI
-134 VTGDKDMLQLISQNV
+134 VTGDKDMLQLISENI

-208 GSIENLLANVD
+208 GTIENLLVNVD

-228 ALKGSADIA
+228 ALKSSADIA
-237 RLSREL
+237 RLSRGL

-250 PIEMNLNE
+250 PVEINLNE

-263 PDNAILLSLLK
+263 PDNALLISLLK

-289 SSLENKRYSTVLK
+289 SSLVDKRYATILK
-302 EDALLQLIKKI
+302 EDELASLIKRI
-313 KEKGEL
+313 NEKGEL

-362 LKIEWVLNQLKQLLE
+362 LKKEWVLNQLKPILE
-377 DDKIKKLGQNI
+377 DNKIKKFGQNI
-388 KYEIIVFKNH
+388 KYEIIVFRNH
-398 GIDLSGISFD
+398 GINLSGISFD

-419 RYSHSLDNI
+419 KYSHGLDNI
-428 ALEYLNHIMTTYK
+428 ALEYLNYVMTTYK
-441 DVTGSGKGQKNFSEV
+441 DVTGTGKGQKNFSEV
-456 DIETATKY
+456 DIETATNY
-464 SCEDADIT
+464 SSEDADIT

-484 EQGLD
+484 EQGLE

-496 LPLISVLARIEMNG
+496 LPLVPVLARIEMNG
-510 VKVDTDF
+510 IKVDTDF
-517 LNSLSKEVDALLND
+517 LSSLSREVDAQLND
-531 IVKRIYLIAGGEF
+531 IVKKIYSLAGGEF
-544 NINSPKQLSEV
+544 NINSPKQLSEI

-591 LLNYRQLTK
+591 LLDYRQLTK

-614 PKTNRIHTSLNQTV
+614 PKTKRIHTSLNQTI

-655 EAFVA
+655 EAFVP
-660 EEGKLLLSADYSQ
+660 EKNNILISADYSQ
-673 VELRILAHLSG
+673 IELRILAHLSG

-709 EPDKVDSNMRRFAKT
+709 ESDKVDSNMRRFAKT

-755 YFLHYR
+755 YFLHYK
-761 GVKEFIDKTIAEAKE
+761 GVSEFINKTISEAKE
-776 KGYVKTILN
+776 KGYVLTMLN
-785 RKRSIP
+785 RRRQIP
-791 ELISANGATRNF
+791 ELQSANGATRNF

-828 DKRLDKERLKSMMI
+828 DKRLDKEGLKSIMI

-853 MENELEVMRKI
+853 TEDEMEIMKGL
-864 VKDEMENVMPMA
+864 VKKEMENVMPMS

-881 DIGTGKNW
+881 DIGIGKNW
-889 RVAG
+889 REAG